1 MNKKSIEIY
10 DQFFLNTGFT
20 SFDLNFL
27 NLFQATEKTKKN
39 KKSKKIKKLKNLS
52 ISFSDEENYS
62 NILKDK
68 KNNEIKEEEQ
78 VLTGEIN
85 ESSTIENNDQ
95 TISEKKFDIKKSIII
110 SEDEVPI
117 KKYRSISSKEYK
129 SYFRHTKFNIN
140 DKILPRIPIYW
151 GEYHKCE
158 IEMKDKM
165 DFIEKNYP
173 DEYENYKIIYNFI
186 KENIELNKT
195 KEMVI
200 NNMLT
205 LYYQFMNLNLKF

>member
-85 ESSTIENNDQ
+85 ESSTITQTQETTIENNDQ
-95 TISEKKFDIKKSIII
+95 TISEKKFDIKKIPTANLTTGIFPDAVNFYPVDIII
-110 SEDEVPI
+110 D
-117 KKYRSISSKEYK
+117 
-129 SYFRHTKFNIN
+129 TGN
-140 DKILPRIPIYW
+140 DKLKQKEKIKRIGPQTGGRGYW
-151 GEYHKCE
+151 E
-158 IEMKDKM
+158 
-165 DFIEKNYP
+165 
-173 DEYENYKIIYNFI
+173 
-186 KENIELNKT
+186 
-195 KEMVI
+195 V
-200 NNMLT
+200 
-205 LYYQFMNLNLKF
+205 